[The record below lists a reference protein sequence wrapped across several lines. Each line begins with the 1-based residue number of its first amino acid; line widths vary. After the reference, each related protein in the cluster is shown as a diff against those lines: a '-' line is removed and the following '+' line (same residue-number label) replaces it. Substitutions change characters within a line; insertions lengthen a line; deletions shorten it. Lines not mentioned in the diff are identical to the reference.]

1 MDHQERPMVQRAAV
15 VAHAVAVSAMMCAQP
30 RDSLSSSTQSL
41 NPTAPKCASSELARN
56 EECAEQ

>member
-1 MDHQERPMVQRAAV
+1 MVQRAAV

-41 NPTAPKCASSELARN
+41 YPTAPKCASSELARN